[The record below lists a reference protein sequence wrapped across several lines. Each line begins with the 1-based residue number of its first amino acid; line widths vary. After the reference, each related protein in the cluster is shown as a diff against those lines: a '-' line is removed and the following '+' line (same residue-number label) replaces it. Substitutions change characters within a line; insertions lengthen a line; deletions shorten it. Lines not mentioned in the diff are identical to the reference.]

1 MRKNCQRSAGIG
13 CRFPETLNEKG
24 GGSVARWLWIFW
36 IYSFL
41 GYGLE
46 KVFAAATHSPN
57 QGRKCFLLLPL
68 CPVYGLGALM
78 IRGLVWWNRHP
89 LWVMAAG
96 FLAATTAELLMGA
109 IYRYGLRVEFW
120 DYSRQPRNLF
130 GLVCLRF
137 SFYWMVL
144 AVLMVYKLDP
154 LVEQAA
160 GMMPGWLDAPAA
172 ILTGTDLAVSAVA
185 LRRSGTTEVLRWYR

>member
-1 MRKNCQRSAGIG
+1 M
-13 CRFPETLNEKG
+13 
-24 GGSVARWLWIFW
+24 RWLWYFIW
-36 IYSFL
+36 YSFAGFL
-41 GYGLE
+41 LE
-46 KVFAAATHSPN
+46 VIFARLTDHPKKD
-57 QGRKCFLLLPL
+57 RKCLILLPL